1 MLMVVNVLLPYTGLA
16 AVGGAVMVEETMET
30 GDGEDPASSPPVP
43 VPVPVLPV
51 PVLPVPVLPVS
62 DPVPVLK
69 PGPVL
74 PFPVGLTSDW
84 IVIRGV

>member
-1 MLMVVNVLLPYTGLA
+1 MVVNVLLPYTGLA

-43 VPVPVLPV
+43 VPV
-51 PVLPVPVLPVS
+51 LPVPVLPVS